1 MYVFGIDANLMSLGA
16 LDFGIIIDGAVI
28 IVEYIAIRITLK
40 KVELDGEVGEKR
52 QFLIDKIT
60 FKGASK
66 MMNSAVFGQVII
78 LIVFI
83 PILSLQGVEGKMF
96 HPMALSF
103 SFAIIGAMILGLTWL
118 PVAASLFLKP
128 ELKRKNGISEWI
140 MNIAYRSYAPVI
152 RWACCNKRL
161 GTWCSIDIITF
172 NRLGFFKNGG

>member
-66 MMNSAVFGQVII
+66 MMNSAVFR
-78 LIVFI
+78 
-83 PILSLQGVEGKMF
+83 
-96 HPMALSF
+96 
-103 SFAIIGAMILGLTWL
+103 T
-118 PVAASLFLKP
+118 
-128 ELKRKNGISEWI
+128 
-140 MNIAYRSYAPVI
+140 SYYLD
-152 RWACCNKRL
+152 RL
-161 GTWCSIDIITF
+161 HSYFVSSRC
-172 NRLGFFKNGG
+172 